1 MKKKLWSLI
10 VMGVLVAGLTACSR
24 SSQTGSHSITSLKT
38 SAEKEI
44 ASTEAASTEEPDMP
58 ENPLE
63 GYDHSGYAY
72 FLSGDYEYATSSD
85 VSGFGTMDIYSYVK
99 GVEDLNDMES
109 FGILSISVESFKALI
124 GISDMSVSS
133 DSITNALTTS
143 IRATYGEEYTV
154 STVTA
159 GTNRTGEPITWSLC
173 EYQGVNVN
181 GITANCRWYLYIDD
195 TDVVMIQ
202 HVIPQ
207 MGEFTDHFDS
217 VLNSI
222 ILSEAPIVGGSSGDV
237 SDDIHYLEDYDGNLV
252 GIHEL
257 PGYTCTYASD
267 FSIDYD
273 SDTADVTIMYMIDYS
288 RDFNENADDQ
298 VRFYTET
305 MNYTVEAE
313 ERGSFT
319 NDAGQEISYQ
329 FLTVNTGGYTRYEC
343 IFWNE
348 YLSHQILT
356 AEVTSYDTPINVEDY
371 KYLMNSDICV
381 MP

>member
-1 MKKKLWSLI
+1 M
-10 VMGVLVAGLTACSR
+10 
-24 SSQTGSHSITSLKT
+24 
-38 SAEKEI
+38 
-44 ASTEAASTEEPDMP
+44 
-58 ENPLE
+58 
-63 GYDHSGYAY
+63 
-72 FLSGDYEYATSSD
+72 
-85 VSGFGTMDIYSYVK
+85 
-99 GVEDLNDMES
+99 
-109 FGILSISVESFKALI
+109 
-124 GISDMSVSS
+124 
-133 DSITNALTTS
+133 
-143 IRATYGEEYTV
+143 
-154 STVTA
+154 
-159 GTNRTGEPITWSLC
+159 
-173 EYQGVNVN
+173 
-181 GITANCRWYLYIDD
+181 
-195 TDVVMIQ
+195 
-202 HVIPQ
+202 
-207 MGEFTDHFDS
+207 
-217 VLNSI
+217 
-222 ILSEAPIVGGSSGDV
+222 
-237 SDDIHYLEDYDGNLV
+237 